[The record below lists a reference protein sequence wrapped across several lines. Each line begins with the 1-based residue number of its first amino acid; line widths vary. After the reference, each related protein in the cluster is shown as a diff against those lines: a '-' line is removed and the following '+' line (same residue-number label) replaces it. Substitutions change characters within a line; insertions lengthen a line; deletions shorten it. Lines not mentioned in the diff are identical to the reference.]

1 MATNGSAQT
10 VCQNCGGSKT
20 PLWRRDEFGS
30 VLCNAC
36 GLYLKLHGRP
46 RPMSLKSDVIKSRNR
61 VKTMRPDLAAKKKV
75 SAPMLVTF
83 QLGMPFLT
91 QCLVGSRIS
100 YGWRCERQRCCCSGC
115 RGHAPIVQGWK
126 RHRRNRLAH
135 LAHRNTLDVQHFSDV
150 FHG

>member
-1 MATNGSAQT
+1 MATNGSSQT

-75 SAPMLVTF
+75 SASMIAAFQLNCPSNTASCRLKDSHWSAMRTAPML
-83 QLGMPFLT
+83 LRRLPRLCADRPKLEMAPMESIHPSLAPEHR
-91 QCLVGSRIS
+91 QCTT
-100 YGWRCERQRCCCSGC
+100 
-115 RGHAPIVQGWK
+115 
-126 RHRRNRLAH
+126 RL
-135 LAHRNTLDVQHFSDV
+135 
-150 FHG
+150 